1 MLKILAADVGFT
13 STGLAIFEIT
23 AEGGRLFDTKCLH
36 TEQGHTVRRQRNGKT
51 VKSRTSS
58 VAHDDVRRTEFLA
71 CGVMNYFME
80 NQCKGMICEIPNG
93 GGQDAKAAK
102 CMGAALSMISTV
114 RVALQCPAIW
124 VTPTE
129 SRAAAGWI
137 QDEHPRPAGMSLSE
151 YKKMQKA
158 FVMAAMEAKHPAIAG
173 LKVADKEHIADACAA
188 FEAKKA
194 MAVAMAVAMGD
205 L

>member
-1 MLKILAADVGFT
+1 
-13 STGLAIFEIT
+13 
-23 AEGGRLFDTKCLH
+23 
-36 TEQGHTVRRQRNGKT
+36 
-51 VKSRTSS
+51 
-58 VAHDDVRRTEFLA
+58 
-71 CGVMNYFME
+71 MNYFIE

-102 CMGAALSMISTV
+102 CMGAALSMIATV
-114 RVALQCPAIW
+114 RVALQCAAIW

-151 YKKMQKA
+151 YKKMQKS
-158 FVMAAMEAKHPAIAG
+158 FVMDAMSAKYPAIAG
-173 LKVADKEHIADACAA
+173 LKLADKEHIADACAA
-188 FEAKKA
+188 FEAKKD
-194 MAVAMAVAMGD
+194 MVAAMGD